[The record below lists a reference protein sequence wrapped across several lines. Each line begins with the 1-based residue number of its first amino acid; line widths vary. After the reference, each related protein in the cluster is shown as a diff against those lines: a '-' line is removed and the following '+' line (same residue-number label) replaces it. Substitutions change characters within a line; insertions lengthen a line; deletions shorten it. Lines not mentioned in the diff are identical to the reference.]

1 MTMFSLFDSSC
12 LRSYCLLA
20 HQGGLELHCFCS
32 RIAAALGRI
41 RRRKS
46 PILICLDTAPQ
57 PHMIDSQ
64 FGLRNLRVIR
74 SDSPI
79 ASYLAWSKFG
89 SAGCPAGA
97 LRRVGG
103 NVQTPKGWSLVSLG
117 FALISD
123 FASRTNPTLR
133 ASSMT

>member
-1 MTMFSLFDSSC
+1 MEFGVGSQR
-12 LRSYCLLA
+12 RSA
-20 HQGGLELHCFCS
+20 QKAVETVVS
-32 RIAAALGRI
+32 RGSARGAGSQPGETSTRPRI
-41 RRRKS
+41 QQV
-46 PILICLDTAPQ
+46 PE

-79 ASYLAWSKFG
+79 ASYFAWSKFG

-103 NVQTPKGWSLVSLG
+103 NVQTPKGWSLVNRSS
-117 FALISD
+117 FAGGH
-123 FASRTNPTLR
+123 FV
-133 ASSMT
+133 

>member
-1 MTMFSLFDSSC
+1 MEFGVGSQY
-12 LRSYCLLA
+12 RSA
-20 HQGGLELHCFCS
+20 QKSVDTVVS
-32 RIAAALGRI
+32 RGSARGAGSQPGERST
-41 RRRKS
+41 RRR
-46 PILICLDTAPQ
+46 LLRGPQ

-79 ASYLAWSKFG
+79 ASYFAWSKFG
-89 SAGCPAGA
+89 SSGCPAGA

-103 NVQTPKGWSLVSLG
+103 NVQTPKGWSLVSFG